1 MKRFLT
7 FLALCCLMAAGA
19 WAERY
24 HIYQNNGT
32 LHTTGSS
39 TFCSQWTST
48 QTDPQI
54 SINVTD
60 GNGAANDMQSNST
73 YADGGIV
80 CYTGN
85 NRDKQGYK
93 ATLTVAASHG
103 YNITG
108 YEFDASSLTD
118 GCTISVSD
126 GTTTKTLTG
135 TTAQTISKTGVN
147 AQNFVITIQCTA
159 GSDRNTAVLFN
170 NFYVTYEAAEPIENE
185 YKVVFETPSSGTPY
199 RIPAVAQAQN
209 GDLIFVSDYRY
220 SKADIGMATNGKL
233 DLKMRK
239 KKANGTWENEKVLQ
253 ACIESPTFTAF
264 GDPCIVVDNT
274 PGNPGKVMVTSCCGN
289 VSYPHGSHSN
299 HQGWARWYSTD
310 NGDTWSSYTDIS
322 QQVVNQVDQRT
333 GAKLAAFFIGSGKIS
348 QSKTIKVNNYNR
360 LYCASLT
367 TVSPDGADANK
378 TTMNYVWYSDD
389 FGENWHMLGTPDG
402 NPINGGNEPKA
413 EELPDGSVLI
423 SSRTAGGRIYNIW
436 HYTDTEA
443 GKGYWG
449 TQQKCTATYGADCN
463 GEILVVPVTRA
474 SNSGKTYLLLQSIP
488 ADANRN
494 YVSIYWKELTDLT
507 KYRTAAELSNGGWTK
522 FPVSTTTSAYST
534 MCQMKD
540 GHIAFFYEEYDHN
553 SGYDMVY
560 KNFSV
565 EEITNNAY
573 SYSTLDAT
581 EKANYLTNG
590 VGAYFD
596 GESSAVQALAA
607 TYKAAPDADKY
618 DALNAALQSPDE
630 LYFTPGWYRI
640 KVGSGS
646 AQKQAEYKGRY
657 LYGKPLPDT
666 WPIGVTDNANDLRTY
681 VYITGTHDKWHIE
694 FNHDTDA
701 AYFATHDCKNSATP
715 GNLSF
720 IPNSEGTEWK
730 IWGNNS
736 YRWMGWYLNS
746 TPSIGS
752 TSTDNETNN
761 GCYFVFEKV
770 DAPVLVAGK
779 VYKIKAKFATGTSD
793 IYLSAGSTGMTLP
806 TAEATTPQSYWI
818 ARTTNDATY
827 PWKFQSGYGNGK
839 YLSVANGVSETA
851 STFDVRTCAD
861 VSGTYHLW
869 NSQSGG
875 RYIGTY
881 SSTNSKHGF
890 GDFDGKG
897 CWADGH
903 HAGSDYTTDYI
914 FEEVQNVTAYTVCG
928 EGSLNVTGIT
938 GYTYASEISA
948 GGVVIVPSNITP
960 TASNFTTPDGL
971 IAIVNTDAKT
981 ITLSK
986 TYKKGVAVTQQSD
999 LQNGDLVIVDVKAKN
1014 ATTDAVL
1021 YYVGESTS
1029 MSNRNNFR
1037 AHIYNVT
1044 EYPANHVWE
1053 VVDVNTSTT
1062 PNTFKLRSV
1071 ADNTVYLPSGNTT
1084 SATNT
1089 AATFY
1094 FKESTG
1100 YNDGVN
1106 RFALAFSNNENADH
1120 YTYHF
1125 NAQPA
1130 TGQGEP
1136 ICFWGY
1142 GAASTDSQG
1151 AFAFYK
1157 VAEDIPTAEISLANT
1172 TVTSSQ
1178 LSELSITFTGDNA
1191 AQVQLSA
1198 TQHTAYL
1205 TPKAST
1211 PAQVKAQNGKFKA
1224 APAGAIEG
1232 NITAVEG
1239 ETGKFSIAFPEE
1251 SIATGD
1257 YEVTIPEGTFYVGT
1271 TAHPVAELKANYKVA
1286 EEPAPTLPPYAD
1298 LPLTSGVY
1306 EIQNTPTRD
1315 NRGYLVDYTSY
1326 KNGPS
1331 LAECKLSSHENK
1343 HPDAR
1348 DNGTTTSSKWY
1359 VYNDNNTYYIVSLS
1373 TLEGNTT
1380 PKFLKV
1386 GASKNTKA
1394 TYSETKEPITIVNS
1408 NNTAN
1413 DFTIESKTYHSQL
1426 ISGSASSTVY
1436 LSAACG
1442 TQSTSGA
1449 VSADT
1454 NANDGGSPWVFI
1466 PCDASTLTTEQV
1478 ALRDKAI
1485 EIIEYDPYD
1494 GKTFI
1499 IRHANPA
1506 QATKHL
1512 AIADDGEKVV
1522 FSTRND
1528 GLEAWTFEATG
1539 TPGQY
1544 KLKNPNI
1551 GYIKNTANSVQC
1563 TLDFTTDGSEAAI
1576 IAIADYTPAASQ
1588 ATAGLTGVVTLT
1600 NTATSKQLF
1609 NNAESN
1615 TTAYFGY
1622 GSSTA
1627 SNSWGCQFIIE
1638 EYVAPSELLP
1648 TFEAQAPNAITSGW
1662 YQIKWDD
1669 TDSDNKTGVVSSPNG
1684 KFVKNYDTDI
1694 TVSDKAYPLYLDT
1707 ENGVPATADESAKT
1721 YVYVDRASANV
1732 GTVASIRSANG
1743 HYVSIDGSASIA
1755 EAKNLYLIFRS
1766 SQSKPKGT
1774 VVSSGT
1780 AGGNRNSWLP
1790 IEENGNKYIGQGSQN
1805 KYPVAEFS
1813 PVDLATIG
1821 LTEYTVNVE
1830 GTTSPV
1836 QVSYSGSDNKGLDK
1850 VYDNGTFFFTTG
1862 ATPTTEQFSAP
1873 QVSGSYAT
1881 ITVDGTNHTITV
1893 TYSIVD
1899 DITEQITYDQLDGN
1913 TWTKW
1918 AESAWAGSVPTD
1930 ITALD
1935 NTNYTEANLR
1945 VISKKYEFEAG
1956 ENLQATFQYVAE
1968 GHNKRTD
1975 IVGVDIVDADGNV
1988 VLSDYHNG
1996 YTGGNNSL
2004 NVYTLNNIPAGIY
2017 TVRYITSAR
2026 SSDGANINTGGTITN
2041 VITVGQMPVGGHV
2054 YTIYNDHSDVAYY
2067 LQNNTDGCTQIST
2080 DAAEGDANKWIVWG
2094 DNTTGIQIYNLA
2106 NKHLFTTKD
2115 GTLLDI
2121 KNVNAQVG
2129 VTIYNHG
2136 TNTTQA
2142 GNKASGALRVND
2154 HYTNGYKA
2162 NEDRT
2167 YSTDFVFI
2175 PTGQFAYHV
2184 ESYGELTGLTV
2195 NIKGESHNIGDFYI
2209 TDTELTEA
2217 DLESVGE
2224 NTKVVLDGYAI
2235 RLDKKCTYKV
2245 NITENEKGAT
2255 AVLYNGES
2263 KSDEDTFVAFIS
2275 EVNAENFETAYD
2287 YISQTTAITPN
2298 TTDDAVDYDVTTTY
2312 TVLYHP
2318 TWRANPDT
2326 RPLKTGTCSGDGT
2339 WTGKAYMI
2347 YDASIQGNTNRS
2359 GFEYGGD
2366 SRVCVTY
2373 QDPNKV
2379 WALDNTT
2386 GTHLIN
2392 NDHPVPFTF
2401 KAGIQYLWVIENA
2414 EGTADGEVNNTTAY
2428 YLRNV
2433 ANGKY
2438 YDCKGYPRDNKDDA
2452 TKLYIQDFQ
2461 TGTISGA
2468 NSTTHSYSQYEE
2480 RVDAI
2485 SDDKGI
2491 FLIGGQME
2499 GHTGASGNGNCWN
2512 GDENKFNNWETSSP
2526 FCFYQVVELTD
2537 AMDQETWDVC
2547 LDYAHY
2553 IDGVGDLSHDFGTFG
2568 EKTADS
2574 EDLVVGTS
2582 TFSQYVD
2589 VVIENTKK
2597 YVRAPKAGRLLTI
2610 KNALSLKYM
2619 NGADVTNDY
2628 SVMWYNSQNQIVSYN
2643 TGLGFNGVAA
2653 AELPE
2658 MDAAEFETHTADQP
2672 SFRLGTMV
2680 IKTEADKFFSVANEK
2695 ASALCT
2701 NDANTTDNSTW
2712 FVDNAPYVNVSFGSA
2727 NNGFTTFLAP
2737 EPMIVPDGVTAYT
2750 VTKNEVEEDAE
2761 KGQKKECILTLTT
2774 IKASEDGNAYIPA
2787 NTAVILEGTAGE
2799 TVQVEARLVPQNVTD
2814 EEYDEL
2820 DKDWDGFIDTP
2831 ALTTENVLKALD
2843 YSCVNPQY
2851 NGGTYEVE
2859 GQTKYI
2865 YSLANGAFSYY
2876 KGTKIQAFKCFL
2888 ALDQDYRAG
2897 SGNTAPFRV
2906 IFEDG
2911 TEAIHVLE
2919 ALSNDDSNCFDLS
2932 GRRVQSNA
2940 RGLLINNGKKML
2952 RK

>member
-60 GNGAANDMQSNST
+60 GNGAANDMQNNST

-85 NRDKQGYK
+85 DRDKQGYK

-159 GSDRNTAVLFN
+159 GSNRNTAVLFN

-220 SKADIGMATNGKL
+220 SKADIGMATNGEL
-233 DLKMRK
+233 DLKVRK
-239 KKANGTWENEKVLQ
+239 KKANGTWEDEKTLQ
-253 ACIESPTFTAF
+253 RCITTAPFTAF

-378 TTMNYVWYSDD
+378 ATMNYVWYSDD

-423 SSRTAGGRIYNIW
+423 SSRTSGGRIYNIW

-474 SNSGKTYLLLQSIP
+474 SNSEKTYLLLQSIP

-752 TSTDNETNN
+752 TSTGNETNN

-851 STFDVRTCAD
+851 STFDVRICAD

-960 TASNFTTPDGL
+960 TATNFTTPDGL

-999 LQNGDLVIVDVKAKN
+999 LQDGDLVIVDVKAKN

-1037 AHIYNVT
+1037 AHINNVT

-1157 VAEDIPTAEISLANT
+1157 VAEDIPTAEISLDNT

-1178 LSELSITFTGDNA
+1178 LSELTITFTGANA

-1211 PAQVKAQNGKFKA
+1211 PAQVKAQNGKLKA

-1232 NITAVEG
+1232 NISATD
-1239 ETGKFSIAFPEE
+1239 ETGKFSINFGDAD
-1251 SIATGD
+1251 IAAGD
-1257 YEVTIPEGTFYVGT
+1257 YELTIPEGTFLVGT
-1271 TAHPVAELKANYKVA
+1271 TPVPELTANYTV
-1286 EEPAPTLPPYAD
+1286 EEPAPIPTAGRVYTIKANFPDQYTDLYLAHNGSEKLQFNTTATDVTNYWVARASGEERPWKFQSGYGDGNYLDGNSNNAISTTGAAYNVGSSAYGFHMQTNLTGISYAG
-1298 LPLTSGVY
+1298 LRYIGTWESGTKSGYGKYNGAYGNNDNYGQWTTHY
-1306 EIQNTPTRD
+1306 EIEPVPNVTVYDVVCETTDGGVAPKFSNYAGVATVKD
-1315 NRGYLVDYTSY
+1315 GGIVIV
-1326 KNGPS
+1326 P
-1331 LAECKLSSHENK
+1331 
-1343 HPDAR
+1343 
-1348 DNGTTTSSKWY
+1348 NGTTL
-1359 VYNDNNTYYIVSLS
+1359 D
-1373 TLEGNTT
+1373 
-1380 PKFLKV
+1380 
-1386 GASKNTKA
+1386 A
-1394 TYSETKEPITIVNS
+1394 TNFPAAE
-1408 NNTAN
+1408 
-1413 DFTIESKTYHSQL
+1413 
-1426 ISGSASSTVY
+1426 ISGYT
-1436 LSAACG
+1436 
-1442 TQSTSGA
+1442 
-1449 VSADT
+1449 
-1454 NANDGGSPWVFI
+1454 GSV
-1466 PCDASTLTTEQV
+1466 
-1478 ALRDKAI
+1478 
-1485 EIIEYDPYD
+1485 
-1494 GKTFI
+1494 TF
-1499 IRHANPA
+1499 
-1506 QATKHL
+1506 
-1512 AIADDGEKVV
+1512 
-1522 FSTRND
+1522 
-1528 GLEAWTFEATG
+1528 
-1539 TPGQY
+1539 
-1544 KLKNPNI
+1544 
-1551 GYIKNTANSVQC
+1551 
-1563 TLDFTTDGSEAAI
+1563 
-1576 IAIADYTPAASQ
+1576 
-1588 ATAGLTGVVTLT
+1588 
-1600 NTATSKQLF
+1600 
-1609 NNAESN
+1609 
-1615 TTAYFGY
+1615 
-1622 GSSTA
+1622 
-1627 SNSWGCQFIIE
+1627 
-1638 EYVAPSELLP
+1638 
-1648 TFEAQAPNAITSGW
+1648 
-1662 YQIKWDD
+1662 
-1669 TDSDNKTGVVSSPNG
+1669 
-1684 KFVKNYDTDI
+1684 
-1694 TVSDKAYPLYLDT
+1694 
-1707 ENGVPATADESAKT
+1707 
-1721 YVYVDRASANV
+1721 
-1732 GTVASIRSANG
+1732 
-1743 HYVSIDGSASIA
+1743 
-1755 EAKNLYLIFRS
+1755 
-1766 SQSKPKGT
+1766 
-1774 VVSSGT
+1774 
-1780 AGGNRNSWLP
+1780 
-1790 IEENGNKYIGQGSQN
+1790 
-1805 KYPVAEFS
+1805 
-1813 PVDLATIG
+1813 
-1821 LTEYTVNVE
+1821 
-1830 GTTSPV
+1830 
-1836 QVSYSGSDNKGLDK
+1836 
-1850 VYDNGTFFFTTG
+1850 NGT
-1862 ATPTTEQFSAP
+1862 
-1873 QVSGSYAT
+1873 
-1881 ITVDGTNHTITV
+1881 TITV
-1893 TYSIVD
+1893 TYEASATPDGFHIY
-1899 DITEQITYDQLDGN
+1899 ESNGTY
-1913 TWTKW
+1913 
-1918 AESAWAGSVPTD
+1918 S
-1930 ITALD
+1930 
-1935 NTNYTEANLR
+1935 NTNNQSEYKDKWLSKGTNPQFTILVTQASGSGAAN
-1945 VISKKYEFEAG
+1945 
-1956 ENLQATFQYVAE
+1956 NM
-1968 GHNKRTD
+1968 
-1975 IVGVDIVDADGNV
+1975 
-1988 VLSDYHNG
+1988 YHNET
-1996 YTGGNNSL
+1996 YKDS
-2004 NVYTLNNIPAGIY
+2004 GILCF
-2017 TVRYITSAR
+2017 T
-2026 SSDGANINTGGTITN
+2026 
-2041 VITVGQMPVGGHV
+2041 
-2054 YTIYNDHSDVAYY
+2054 
-2067 LQNNTDGCTQIST
+2067 
-2080 DAAEGDANKWIVWG
+2080 GDAHINNKSMMTVSV
-2094 DNTTGIQIYNLA
+2094 Q
-2106 NKHLFTTKD
+2106 
-2115 GTLLDI
+2115 
-2121 KNVNAQVG
+2121 
-2129 VTIYNHG
+2129 
-2136 TNTTQA
+2136 
-2142 GNKASGALRVND
+2142 
-2154 HYTNGYKA
+2154 NGYK
-2162 NEDRT
+2162 
-2167 YSTDFVFI
+2167 I
-2175 PTGQFAYHV
+2175 TGYTFKV
-2184 ESYGELTGLTV
+2184 K
-2195 NIKGESHNIGDFYI
+2195 N
-2209 TDTELTEA
+2209 
-2217 DLESVGE
+2217 LEGATAG
-2224 NTKVVLDGYAI
+2224 NTKVVTTAGQTINTTADNQTVVVSGLEDVTSFTITLDGSNGSRNEGIVFTDFYVTYEGEPVVEVPTTGI
-2235 RLDKKCTYKV
+2235 YYIYDNNKSGYLYNNSITSEGTSELTETLTGTKVTDDNRYLWRVVSDGSSTSITLTNGQGTGYKV
-2245 NITENEKGAT
+2245 SDADETHTVDLASVNWKFEELPMITIRPQGKPAYDEYPVHYVSVKYKSKTEAIEKVLDEGYAKYTDGNTQYAHNGGFLVSRDDWTASKYGYGDASSRICEEDGLPFTKCRIYTNADTENTNHWWYYTQQDEDLITEIQQKITYFPYETDMLGLVEESSIPWDNENLMAVVYAAMADWFEAYEYKEMLGRFNRLVAAVEVVKPTIGNGYKLYVKDKDGNKYYLANDKVT
-2255 AVLYNGES
+2255 ANA
-2263 KSDEDTFVAFIS
+2263 DEA
-2275 EVNAENFETAYD
+2275 EVYVVGG
-2287 YISQTTAITPN
+2287 
-2298 TTDDAVDYDVTTTY
+2298 TDDESCNYLFASNNNGASNYLPNMSSAGSTY
-2312 TVLYHP
+2312 EED
-2318 TWRANPDT
+2318 A
-2326 RPLKTGTCSGDGT
+2326 C
-2339 WTGKAYMI
+2339 AYK
-2347 YDASIQGNTNRS
+2347 IQGMGQITGENIEEEAA
-2359 GFEYGGD
+2359 FLYG
-2366 SRVCVTY
+2366 SFLLT
-2373 QDPNKV
+2373 
-2379 WALDNTT
+2379 
-2386 GTHLIN
+2386 
-2392 NDHPVPFTF
+2392 
-2401 KAGIQYLWVIENA
+2401 NA
-2414 EGTADGEVNNTTAY
+2414 EGNILNAITGSSASLNPRTEPYVVYGE
-2428 YLRNV
+2428 
-2433 ANGKY
+2433 
-2438 YDCKGYPRDNKDDA
+2438 
-2452 TKLYIQDFQ
+2452 
-2461 TGTISGA
+2461 S
-2468 NSTTHSYSQYEE
+2468 ST
-2480 RVDAI
+2480 
-2485 SDDKGI
+2485 
-2491 FLIGGQME
+2491 
-2499 GHTGASGNGNCWN
+2499 
-2512 GDENKFNNWETSSP
+2512 ETSAIWMEEVEYPYNKPTLAKGSP
-2526 FCFYQVVELTD
+2526 D
-2537 AMDQETWDVC
+2537 DHDGG
-2547 LDYAHY
+2547 YAS
-2553 IDGVGDLSHDFGTFG
+2553 I
-2568 EKTADS
+2568 
-2574 EDLVVGTS
+2574 
-2582 TFSQYVD
+2582 
-2589 VVIENTKK
+2589 
-2597 YVRAPKAGRLLTI
+2597 
-2610 KNALSLKYM
+2610 
-2619 NGADVTNDY
+2619 
-2628 SVMWYNSQNQIVSYN
+2628 W
-2643 TGLGFNGVAA
+2643 
-2653 AELPE
+2653 LP
-2658 MDAAEFETHTADQP
+2658 F
-2672 SFRLGTMV
+2672 
-2680 IKTEADKFFSVANEK
+2680 
-2695 ASALCT
+2695 
-2701 NDANTTDNSTW
+2701 
-2712 FVDNAPYVNVSFGSA
+2712 
-2727 NNGFTTFLAP
+2727 
-2737 EPMIVPDGVTAYT
+2737 PMLFPDGVEAYRATSVENDGVLILTKVNTDRMVAAGGYILRDPDQKDDKASWTVLPAAANPKDVTPFEDNAFVGSTEKPLEVKEEGSWAAFREKHPDGTAY
-2750 VTKNEVEEDAE
+2750 VLARKNGVIGYYKYKETETYLPKGKAIWFSNYEPSTSTECMQFSFGDIVEAIKALNGEATDAE
-2761 KGQKKECILTLTT
+2761 IYDLQGHRLNKAVKGQV
-2774 IKASEDGNAYIPA
+2774 N
-2787 NTAVILEGTAGE
+2787 VI
-2799 TVQVEARLVPQNVTD
+2799 
-2814 EEYDEL
+2814 
-2820 DKDWDGFIDTP
+2820 
-2831 ALTTENVLKALD
+2831 
-2843 YSCVNPQY
+2843 
-2851 NGGTYEVE
+2851 
-2859 GQTKYI
+2859 
-2865 YSLANGAFSYY
+2865 
-2876 KGTKIQAFKCFL
+2876 
-2888 ALDQDYRAG
+2888 
-2897 SGNTAPFRV
+2897 
-2906 IFEDG
+2906 
-2911 TEAIHVLE
+2911 
-2919 ALSNDDSNCFDLS
+2919 
-2932 GRRVQSNA
+2932 
-2940 RGLLINNGKKML
+2940 NGKKVMF
-2952 RK
+2952 K